1 MIFMLQ
7 SEIHCYRNARR
18 SLRHF
23 GLVVEVEFDRI
34 WAFPWRLRDDFVLPR
49 NPFLLLYSWEN

>member
-23 GLVVEVEFDRI
+23 SLVVEVEFDRQYG
-34 WAFPWRLRDDFVLPR
+34 L
-49 NPFLLLYSWEN
+49 FLGG